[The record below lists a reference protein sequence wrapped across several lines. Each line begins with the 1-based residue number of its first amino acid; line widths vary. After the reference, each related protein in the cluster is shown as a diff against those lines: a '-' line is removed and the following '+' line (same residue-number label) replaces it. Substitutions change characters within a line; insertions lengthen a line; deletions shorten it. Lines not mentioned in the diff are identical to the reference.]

1 MTMTARKH
9 PAIPRAA
16 RKKERHWDIY
26 MFIAI
31 YLNIT
36 LIVDLVRQFGS
47 NYFPPLY
54 ANIELIRNAA
64 YVVILAGALLTMRKK
79 VPIFV
84 IVVLVGELA
93 LILYSMLMVPK
104 AQPIF
109 TQYLMMFFSRMLPG
123 FILLYNHRDYEKLVD
138 RLLRLWPVAVVYTV
152 LSVIWT
158 NTDNYMGFA
167 YNIYV
172 FSTFYL
178 LCGLYRKHRGY
189 LAVGALLTFA
199 LFMWGARGASL
210 SEGVAVLAYLI
221 LNPKNKRVSR
231 RMILLIVL
239 VVIFLV
245 VYLLYFERL
254 VTYLYVQF
262 PNARTI
268 RKLYNGVF
276 TNNSGRD
283 DLYSALLTEFA
294 QHPFA
299 VRGILADRI
308 TLGDLRH
315 GSVYSLNAY
324 AHNLIVEILY
334 QHGLI
339 IGGGIIAA
347 LAFILLRSGRICRQE
362 RSGSAFLIWVTLVPL
377 AFTQLMVS
385 SSYLTNYM
393 FAAAVSLMA
402 ANAGVVRLRQGPGRG
417 L

>member
-1 MTMTARKH
+1 MTKPKKASGRGRK
-9 PAIPRAA
+9 
-16 RKKERHWDIY
+16 WDIY
-26 MFIAI
+26 MLIAI

-36 LIVDLVRQFGS
+36 MLVDLLRQIGA

-54 ANIELIRNAA
+54 NGIEMIRNAA
-64 YVVILAGALLTMRKK
+64 YVVILGAALYSVRKK
-79 VPIFV
+79 VPVFV
-84 IVVLVGELA
+84 IAVLIGELGV
-93 LILYSMLMVPK
+93 ILYSLLMVPK
-104 AQPIF
+104 AQPF
-109 TQYLMMFFSRMLPG
+109 FGQYLLLFFSRMLPG
-123 FILLYNHRDYEKLVD
+123 FILLYNYRDYDKLED
-138 RLLRLWPVAVVYTV
+138 RLLHLWPAVIIYTAA
-152 LSVIWT
+152 SVVWISADT
-158 NTDNYMGFA
+158 YMTFA
-167 YNIYV
+167 YNIYF

-283 DLYSALLTEFA
+283 DLYSALMTEFA